1 MTTNPNRDRRI
12 SENGLAVIKRWEGFS
27 AKAYK
32 DLVGVWTIG
41 YGITDPSHAFEGN
54 TITREFAEQLLI
66 QHVAQDEISCRQL
79 IKVPLSQPQWDAV
92 VSLCYNIGPG
102 AFARSTL
109 LRKLNQSDFTGAY
122 AEFPRWN
129 RAGGKVVQGLV
140 NRRKEEA
147 GMFLTGTTYTKDE
160 RFDAEE
166 SKPHKSS
173 EPTSNVVPD
182 AVPDNTQVQKVAGG
196 VAATAGVASQVS
208 QVEVVRDALAP
219 LAGLSQFVSYL
230 FVGVS
235 LLAIWYMLSKR
246 DK

>member
-182 AVPDNTQVQKVAGG
+182 AVPDPQNDRKTGAAITTSGVGLAQATQL
-196 VAATAGVASQVS
+196 
-208 QVEVVRDALAP
+208 EVVKE
-219 LAGLSQFVSYL
+219 GLSPIAHLSEWLTLL
-230 FVGVS
+230 FVIVS
-235 LLAIWYMLSKR
+235 LVGIWFMVKKA
-246 DK
+246 D

>member
-12 SENGLAVIKRWEGFS
+12 SENGLNVIKKWEGFS

-41 YGITDPSHAFEGN
+41 YGITDPRYAFEGN

-122 AEFPRWN
+122 AEFPKWN

-182 AVPDNTQVQKVAGG
+182 SVPDPQTDRKTGAAITTSGVGLAQATQL
-196 VAATAGVASQVS
+196 
-208 QVEVVRDALAP
+208 EVVKE
-219 LAGLSQFVSYL
+219 GLSPIAHLSEWLTLL
-230 FVGVS
+230 FVIVS
-235 LLAIWYMLSKR
+235 LVGIWFMVKKA
-246 DK
+246 D